1 MKVKVWLNGKLVD
14 ESQAVVSIYDHG
26 LLYGDGV
33 FEGIRVYNGKV
44 FQAGAH
50 LERLFNSADA
60 ICLKIPYS
68 RDQLNEAMNQLVQ
81 TNNEPYIRLAVTRG
95 IGTLG
100 LNPYLCRGPQVFI
113 INDHIQ
119 LYPKELY
126 ENGLAVIIARTVR
139 CSPQMVNPLVK
150 SLNYL
155 NNIYA
160 KIEAAD
166 AAVAEALMLNQYG
179 NIAEASGDNVFIVKG
194 GEVIT
199 PPPEAGI
206 LKGITRGIVLELAGR
221 QGLPKAERD
230 FTPAELYAADECFL
244 TGTAAE
250 VVPVTHVDGKTI
262 GAGKAGPVTRT
273 LMAAYKDFIAKS

>member
-1 MKVKVWLNGKLVD
+1 
-14 ESQAVVSIYDHG
+14 VSIYDHG

-44 FQAGAH
+44 FQAAAH
-50 LERLFNSADA
+50 LQRLFSSAEA
-60 ICLKIPYS
+60 ICLKIPYTA
-68 RDQLNEAMNQLVQ
+68 DQLSEAMDQVVRANSG
-81 TNNEPYIRLAVTRG
+81 EYIRLAVTRG

-100 LNPYLCRGPQVFI
+100 LNPYLCKGPQAFI

-139 CSPQMVNPLVK
+139 CSRQMVDPRVK

-160 KIEAAD
+160 KIEAVD
-166 AAVAEALMLNQYG
+166 AGVPEALMLNQQG
-179 NIAEASGDNVFIVKG
+179 NIAEATGDNVFIVKG
-194 GEVIT
+194 GQVVT

-221 QGLPKAERD
+221 QGLPAAERD

-250 VVPVTHVDGKTI
+250 VVPVTHVDGRTI